1 MLKKTRFFAGMIA
14 HYKIHKEGIISI
26 ITAFLIVIV
35 PAWFILYFFKIPFL
49 FYLLIQVVGLSIWFF
64 VIYFF
69 RVPYRKTNRDEN
81 AIIAPADGKII
92 QILKEVETE
101 YFNDK
106 RIQISI
112 FMSPLNVHV
121 NVYPIDGEITYVKYH
136 PGKHL
141 IASLPKASK
150 DNEHNTVIQK
160 HKNGE
165 EILFRQIAGTVARRI
180 VSYAKKGE
188 YAEQGKEMGIIKF
201 GSRVDVFLPLS
212 AKINIKLDEKV
223 QSKITHLAYFS

>member
-1 MLKKTRFFAGMIA
+1 M
-14 HYKIHKEGIISI
+14 KIHKEGLISI
-26 ITAFLIVIV
+26 LIVFLIAVV
-35 PAWFILYFFKIPFL
+35 PAWVILYFFKIPFWL
-49 FYLLIQVVGLSIWFF
+49 YLLLQIVGISIWLF

-69 RVPYRKTNRDEN
+69 RVPCRKINRDEN
-81 AIIAPADGKII
+81 AIVAPADGKIV
-92 QILKEVETE
+92 QILEEVETE

-121 NVYPIDGEITYVKYH
+121 NSYPIDGKVVYVKYH

-141 IASLPKASK
+141 VANLPKASK
-150 DNEHNTVIQK
+150 ENEHNTVVQK

-180 VSYAKKGE
+180 VSYAKKEEYPRQGE
-188 YAEQGKEMGIIKF
+188 EMGIIKF
-201 GSRVDVFLPLS
+201 GSRVDLFLPLS
-212 AKINIKLDEKV
+212 AKINVKLDEKV
-223 QSKITHLAYFS
+223 QSKITHIAYFS